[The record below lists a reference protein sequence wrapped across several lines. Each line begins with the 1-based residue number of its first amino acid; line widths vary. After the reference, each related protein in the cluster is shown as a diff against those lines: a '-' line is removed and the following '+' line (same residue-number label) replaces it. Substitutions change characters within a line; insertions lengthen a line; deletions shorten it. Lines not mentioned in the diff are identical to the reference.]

1 MVAFLSGSPA
11 GDSNA
16 WFPPGDRRYSLTLAN
31 IFLSLIVPEQAP
43 LPGHRDNQNCP
54 RRLRSPAKGSTAAVG
69 ANKALLKRIIFTS
82 LTRDGQVL
90 MTNDDGTKHPYNEAA
105 RRIKAALVSYRLG
118 RDGVD
123 YTLKQ
128 MPDIIDPFWCEL
140 AQNLLTGNADTIMR
154 SIVKSKGTQRRIQ

>member
-1 MVAFLSGSPA
+1 MS
-11 GDSNA
+11 
-16 WFPPGDRRYSLTLAN
+16 
-31 IFLSLIVPEQAP
+31 
-43 LPGHRDNQNCP
+43 
-54 RRLRSPAKGSTAAVG
+54 
-69 ANKALLKRIIFTS
+69 
-82 LTRDGQVL
+82 
-90 MTNDDGTKHPYNEAA
+90 NDDGTKHPYNEAG